1 MRSHDPKLILVW
13 TRRTQSFVKYDQNQN
28 FKMLRGFSG
37 GFQQKKY

>member
-1 MRSHDPKLILVW
+1 MRLHDLKLILVW
-13 TRRTQSFVKYDQNQN
+13 MRRAQSFVKYDQNQI